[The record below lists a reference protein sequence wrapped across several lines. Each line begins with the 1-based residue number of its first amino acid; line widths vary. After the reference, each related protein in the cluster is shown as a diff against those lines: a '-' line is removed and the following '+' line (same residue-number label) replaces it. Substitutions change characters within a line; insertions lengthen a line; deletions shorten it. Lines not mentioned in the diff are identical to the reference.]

1 VTAQV
6 KRPEVLAP
14 AGDRACLEAAI
25 TAGADAVYFGLSEF
39 NARARATN
47 FALADLDSVMH
58 DLHRYGSK
66 GYVTLNTVLFDDE
79 LARMRATIE
88 ACANAGADAVI
99 VQDLGVA
106 SMVREIAPHL
116 HLHASTQMTCT
127 DAAAC
132 NFAASLGVKRVILAR
147 ELSIEEIRAIH
158 AATTVELEAFV
169 HGALCIAYS
178 GQCLTSEAVGGRS
191 ANRGA
196 CAQACRL
203 PYELVVDGEVR
214 DLGNRQY
221 LLSPQDLE
229 SSHLVGALA
238 DAGICSLKIE
248 GRLKGVDYVRA
259 TVRLYREAIDAWMQK
274 LAQPSPTRKEQAL
287 QAFSRSSSSGFFQ
300 GVDHQALVP
309 ADSSDHRGVDVGTVE
324 EVLSIRGRDEI
335 VVRPTRAL
343 SKGDGLLIQGS
354 RGIAGELGGRI
365 WEIHDNKGA
374 QIERAEP
381 GTVAQLWLGPGKAP
395 NASHRGRALFRT
407 NDPSLSKVLERE
419 HAYTVPLHI
428 VVSGALGEPLIVH
441 ATSVRGHVATVQSQ
455 TALEAAQ
462 RTGLDETKLRERL
475 GKLGETPFVLGQLE
489 SKLVGDLFL
498 PPSVL
503 NELRR
508 AMVATLEQSL
518 TARTSVTSIPTPAP
532 TERALRAP
540 LKAGLFVLCRN
551 AAQANA
557 ALLAG
562 ADGVGLDF
570 LELTGTGDCF
580 RALRKAYPDRE
591 LRLAPP
597 RVRKP
602 KEEKIDAFLHAL
614 EPNAMMVRG
623 LGALGELAHDR
634 ALHTI
639 GDFSLNVTNAVTAML
654 VLRQGLDCFTPAFDL
669 DEKQLLALMDH
680 RDLAERAE
688 VVVHHPMPLFYMEHC
703 VFAAVMSKGADYR
716 TCGRPCDR
724 HVVSLKD
731 RAGFEHPL
739 QADVSCRNTVFHA
752 KPQSAA
758 HIVPSLTAMG
768 VSRFRIEAV
777 RETAEEIATL
787 VHSYKAL
794 VAGTLAPTEA
804 LARLKSQAGY
814 GVVRGSLRV
823 LS

>member
-1 VTAQV
+1 V

-47 FALADLDSVMH
+47 FALGELDAVMR
-58 DLHRYGSK
+58 DLHRYGAK

-88 ACANAGADAVI
+88 ACAKAGADAVI

-106 SMVREIAPHL
+106 SLVRDIAPHL

-132 NFAASLGVKRVILAR
+132 NFAESLGVKRVILAR
-147 ELSIEEIRAIH
+147 ELSVEEIHAIH
-158 AATTVELEAFV
+158 GATTVELEAFV

-178 GQCLTSEAVGGRS
+178 GQCLTSEA

-238 DAGICSLKIE
+238 EAGICSLKIE

-259 TVRLYREAIDAWMQK
+259 TVRLYREAIDAWMSK
-274 LAQPSPTRKEQAL
+274 AAAPSTARREQAL
-287 QAFSRSSSSGFFQ
+287 QAFSRSSASGFFE
-300 GVDHQALVP
+300 GVNHQTMVP
-309 ADSSDHRGVDVGTVE
+309 ADSSDHRGVDVGVVD
-324 EVLSIRGRDEI
+324 EVLSIRGREEI
-335 VVRPTRAL
+335 SVRPTRAL
-343 SKGDGLLIQGS
+343 SKGDGLLIQGA

-365 WEIHDNKGA
+365 WEISDERGA
-374 QIERAEP
+374 LLERAEI
-381 GTVAQLWLGPGKAP
+381 GTVARIWLGPGKAP

-407 NDPSLSKVLERE
+407 NDPNLSKVLERE
-419 HAYTVPLHI
+419 HAYTVPLHMTA
-428 VVSGALGEPLIVH
+428 SGALGQPLVVH
-441 ATSVRGHVATVQSQ
+441 ATSVRGHHATVQSE
-455 TALEAAQ
+455 AMLEAAQ
-462 RTGLDETKLRERL
+462 RTGLDHAKLRERL
-475 GKLGETPFVLGQLE
+475 GKLGETPFILDQVE
-489 SKLVGDLFL
+489 SKLVGELFL
-498 PPSVL
+498 PPSAL

-508 AMVATLEQSL
+508 ALVAALERSL
-518 TARTSVTSIPTPAP
+518 TAQVPVPAEIPPAP
-532 TERALRAP
+532 ATERSLRVP
-540 LKAGLFVLCRN
+540 LRPGLFVLCRN

-557 ALLAG
+557 ALRAG

-580 RALRKAYPDRE
+580 RTLRQAYPDRE

-614 EPNAMMVRG
+614 MPDAMMVRG
-623 LGALGELAHDR
+623 LGALGELRTDR
-634 ALHTI
+634 TLFAI
-639 GDFSLNVTNAVTAML
+639 GDFSLNVTNAVTATL
-654 VLRQGLDCFTPAFDL
+654 VLRQGLDGFTPAFDL
-669 DEKQLLALMDH
+669 DEQQLIALMDH

-703 VFAAVMSKGADYR
+703 VFAAVMSKGTDYR
-716 TCGRPCDR
+716 TCGRPCEK

-731 RAGFEHPL
+731 RAGFDHPL
-739 QADVSCRNTVFHA
+739 EADVSCRNTVFHA

-787 VHSYKAL
+787 VHAYKAII
-794 VAGTLAPTEA
+794 AGSLAPTEA
-804 LARLKSQAGY
+804 LARIKSQPGY
-814 GVVRGSLRV
+814 GVIRGSLRV
-823 LS
+823 LA